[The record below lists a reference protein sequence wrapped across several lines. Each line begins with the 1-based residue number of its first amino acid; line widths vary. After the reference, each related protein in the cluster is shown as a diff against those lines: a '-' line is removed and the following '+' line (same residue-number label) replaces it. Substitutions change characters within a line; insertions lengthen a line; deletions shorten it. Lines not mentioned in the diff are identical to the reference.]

1 MKTIILLAGY
11 PGTGK
16 TYMCNKILLKFP
28 DFYIVSQDKIK
39 EENFDKYGY
48 NDLEERDKIIE
59 LCRNEFYITME
70 KNMDKQNNIISDY
83 PFSEKQ
89 KVIIE
94 DLASKYKYKVI
105 TIRLIADLEVLYKRQ
120 LARDLDESRH
130 LAHIMSSYHKGQIL
144 KDRSKADLLVSH
156 DEFINRCKTRGYGDF
171 RLGHLIEVDVT
182 EYSEIDYDH
191 INKQI
196 GKLMRKVDAI

>member
-16 TYMCNKILLKFP
+16 TYMCNKILSKFP
-28 DFYIVSQDKIK
+28 YFCIVSQDQIK
-39 EENFDKYGY
+39 EDNFDEYGY
-48 NDLEERDKIIE
+48 NNLEERDKIIE
-59 LCRNEFYITME
+59 KCRDEFYKNIEENME
-70 KNMDKQNNIISDY
+70 KQNNIISDY

-89 KVIIE
+89 KSIIG

-171 RLGHLIEVDVT
+171 KLGDLIEVDVT
-182 EYSEIDYDH
+182 DYSKIDYDN

-196 GKLMRKVDAI
+196 EKLIRKVDTI

>member
-28 DFYIVSQDKIK
+28 YFYVVSQDKIK

-48 NDLEERDKIIE
+48 NNLEERDKIIE
-59 LCRNEFYITME
+59 KCRDEFYRSVEEEMN
-70 KNMDKQNNIISDY
+70 KGNNIISDY

-89 KVIIE
+89 KRTIAN
-94 DLASKYKYKVI
+94 LSSKYKYRVI
-105 TIRLIADLEVLYKRQ
+105 TIRLIGDLEVLYKRQ
-120 LARDLDESRH
+120 LNRDLDESRH

-156 DEFINRCKTRGYGDF
+156 DEFIDRCETRGYGEF
-171 RLGHLIEVDVT
+171 QLGDLIEVDVT
-182 EYSEIDYDH
+182 NYSKIDYED

-196 GKLMRKVDAI
+196 EKLIGKVDAL

>member
-16 TYMCNKILLKFP
+16 TYMCNKILSKFP
-28 DFYIVSQDKIK
+28 YFYIVSQDNIK

-48 NDLEERDKIIE
+48 NNLEQRDIIIE
-59 LCRNEFYITME
+59 KCRDEFYITME
-70 KNMDKQNNIISDY
+70 KNMEKQNNIISDY

-89 KVIIE
+89 KSIIE

-130 LAHIMSSYHKGQIL
+130 LAHIMSYYHNGQIL

-171 RLGHLIEVDVT
+171 KLGHLIEVDVT
-182 EYSEIDYDH
+182 DYCKIDYDH

-196 GKLMRKVDAI
+196 GKLIRKVDAI